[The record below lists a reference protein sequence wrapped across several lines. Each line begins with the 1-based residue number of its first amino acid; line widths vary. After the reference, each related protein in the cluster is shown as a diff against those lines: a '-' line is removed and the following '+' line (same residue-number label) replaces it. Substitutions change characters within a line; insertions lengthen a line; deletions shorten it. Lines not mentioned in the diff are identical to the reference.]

1 MFAWHG
7 CAEWSCF
14 SKGATL
20 QRSAMQFRRIVDA
33 WRVPPSAFTQALT
46 AGDVGFMIGSVCA
59 GLLGDRIA
67 RNTMLISC
75 IVTFGAFSL
84 ISAFARSPLQLA
96 ALRFLTGLVRGGGL
110 PTTVALAYDFRYGWR
125 VAAGDDATAGHL
137 AAEAL
142 RATRRTI
149 SAQSGGAVSEGAC
162 SKHHVALRHKRAES
176 ARIYVILQWMP
187 AILHSSGVSPSRAIL
202 GTSMYGLGTNCKSTN
217 CKSAT
222 NHAMMDPFGVEP
234 VLVSG

>member
-14 SKGATL
+14 SKGTTL
-20 QRSAMQFRRIVDA
+20 QRLAMQFRRIVDA

-46 AGDVGFMIGSVCA
+46 AGNVGFMIDSVCA
-59 GLLGDRIA
+59 GLLGDRIG
-67 RNTMLISC
+67 RKTMLISC

-96 ALRFLTGLVRGGGL
+96 GLRFLTGLGRGAG
-110 PTTVALAYDFRYGWR
+110 PPITVALAYDFCYRWR
-125 VAAGDDATAGHL
+125 VAAGDDATARHL

-149 SAQSGGAVSEGAC
+149 PAQSGGAVSEGAC
-162 SKHHVALRHKRAES
+162 SKHHVAQGHKRAQS
-176 ARIYVILQWMP
+176 ARHLLHP
-187 AILHSSGVSPSRAIL
+187 AVDASYSDSSGVSPSRAIL
-202 GTSMYGLGTNCKSTN
+202 GTTMYGLGTIAVRYSR
-217 CKSAT
+217 
-222 NHAMMDPFGVEP
+222 
-234 VLVSG
+234 L

>member
-1 MFAWHG
+1 
-7 CAEWSCF
+7 
-14 SKGATL
+14 
-20 QRSAMQFRRIVDA
+20 
-33 WRVPPSAFTQALT
+33 
-46 AGDVGFMIGSVCA
+46 MIGSVCA

-110 PTTVALAYDFRYGWR
+110 PTTVALAYDFRYRWR
-125 VAAGDDATAGHL
+125 VAAGDDATARHL

-149 SAQSGGAVSEGAC
+149 SAQCGGAVSEGAC

-176 ARIYVILQWMP
+176 ARHLRHPAVDASYSAQQRRQPLAGNLRYQHVRLGNELQ
-187 AILHSSGVSPSRAIL
+187 VR
-202 GTSMYGLGTNCKSTN
+202 Y
-217 CKSAT
+217 
-222 NHAMMDPFGVEP
+222 
-234 VLVSG
+234 